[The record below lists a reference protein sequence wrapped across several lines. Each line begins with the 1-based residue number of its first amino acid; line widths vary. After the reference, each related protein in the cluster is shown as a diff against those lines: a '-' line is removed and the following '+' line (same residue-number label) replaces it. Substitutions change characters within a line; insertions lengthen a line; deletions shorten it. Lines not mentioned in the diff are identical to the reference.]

1 MWYPF
6 QVQAGSYFYAVCS
19 MYTSVWI
26 FVCKYVKG
34 KVVPLQAL
42 SGLEGG

>member
-1 MWYPF
+1 MDF
-6 QVQAGSYFYAVCS
+6 FFLHLAVLITIADAEC
-19 MYTSVWI
+19 
-26 FVCKYVKG
+26 KG